1 MILSCPNCSTR
12 YQVDKAKFPPDGRQV
27 RCAKC
32 GYRWHQNPPLDDPGD
47 ESLLQEPQTDGDAD
61 AAAFAEPEEDAAAR
75 EAELSQSPAAVAEE
89 PVVSEEASFR
99 RFATDRSADEGS
111 GRAPLFARLLILFG
125 WGVLIVAVLG
135 LGWCA
140 YVYRQNIMTNW
151 PQSASLY
158 SALGLKSAAGA
169 LKFDATN
176 SRQVVEDGKA
186 VLEVSGTLTNP
197 GDHEVLLPSV
207 RVSLSDGAYREVYH
221 WTFSLQVLTLKP
233 GQSTRFATKL
243 SSPPAAARHLE
254 LRFAKAG
261 E

>member
-1 MILSCPNCSTR
+1 MAS
-12 YQVDKAKFPPDGRQV
+12 AAPDAGGDGDN
-27 RCAKC
+27 
-32 GYRWHQNPPLDDPGD
+32 GY
-47 ESLLQEPQTDGDAD
+47 GDAD
-61 AAAFAEPEEDAAAR
+61 
-75 EAELSQSPAAVAEE
+75 LSQSPAAVADE
-89 PVVSEEASFR
+89 PVASEEASFR
-99 RFATDRSADEGS
+99 RFASDRTADEGDN
-111 GRAPLFARLLILFG
+111 RAPLAARLLILAG
-125 WGVLIVAVLG
+125 WLVLVVAVLG

-140 YVYRQNIMTNW
+140 FAYRQNIMTNW

-176 SRQVVEDGKA
+176 SRQIVEDGKPT
-186 VLEVSGTLTNP
+186 LEVSGTLTNP

-221 WTFSLQVLTLKP
+221 WTFTLQVLTLKP
-233 GQSTRFATKL
+233 GQSTRFVTKL